1 MFPCTTGLFVA
12 SGPRCNKEISRYLL
26 VRKALRDCVRF
37 QVSTLR
43 APERCDWNDLILLI
57 LCQLETHPEAVRGLP
72 RPPAL
77 LAESTLSII
86 RHVAGLH
93 VRVAPD
99 AFERLFHVHLSPRR
113 HRTPQRALSIIP
125 LPILAPPS
133 PRNSLP

>member
-1 MFPCTTGLFVA
+1 MFPCTTGLFVP
-12 SGPRCNKEISRYLL
+12 SGPRCNK
-26 VRKALRDCVRF
+26 RF
-37 QVSTLR
+37 LATYWSEKLFAIAYDSKYPHFGHLSVV
-43 APERCDWNDLILLI
+43 I

-99 AFERLFHVHLSPRR
+99 AFERLVHVHLSPRK
-113 HRTPQRALSIIP
+113 QRKA
-125 LPILAPPS
+125 
-133 PRNSLP
+133 